1 MKNTP
6 VLVDDTHWAGTETA
20 LAAYIGMLVRDEERV
35 QAGVTYASSKAE
47 KALPYLLSLE
57 GNIGIVAIKGP
68 MTNRTSYWDDMD
80 KRATYSAIRE
90 AVVQAAIDPDVDQII
105 LDIDSGGGSV
115 AGVADVGTLI
125 RNIHTYVKPVTAF
138 TDGNMMSAAYWL
150 GAAAG
155 KVYASKVAGVGSI
168 GVIAMHTEMS
178 KMLADMGIAVTVM
191 RAGKF
196 KALANSAEPLT
207 DAAKAQMQAALDST
221 YGVFVQ
227 HVADMR
233 GVTYNKAD
241 TTMAQG
247 REFYGEA
254 ALSAGLVDGIE
265 TFDSLM
271 SKLSVDKQQGI
282 SHNPQKI
289 STGNTMTT
297 TKKALTAQDIAALA
311 SGVIPTAATAPVTPV
326 ASNEAPVAGTPEA
339 EAAAA
344 AAAAAAAPAAG
355 TPEAAAAAAAAA
367 AAPAAAAPVATPAA
381 TAPVAADV
389 VSFLQ
394 AQVKEK
400 DAALL
405 AANIEVSGLK
415 ARVTDFEASLSG
427 LLAIAA
433 KSTNN
438 MRIALGGSAVDMS
451 KQTATQVLADHAAQA
466 EAFGKKFVA
475 GGIAAVDASQAKK
488 DEAAPVDALTRAR
501 LAAASPSTRK

>member
-35 QAGVTYASSKAE
+35 QAGVTYASSKSE
-47 KALPYLLSLE
+47 KVLPYLLTLE

-125 RNIHTYVKPVTAF
+125 RNINTYVKPVTAF

-150 GAAAG
+150 GSAAG

-311 SGVIPTAATAPVTPV
+311 SGVIPTAAAAPVTPV
-326 ASNEAPVAGTPEA
+326 ASAEAPAAGTPEA

-344 AAAAAAAPAAG
+344 TAAAAAAGTQAPAAG
-355 TPEAAAAAAAAA
+355 TPEAAAAAAA
-367 AAPAAAAPVATPAA
+367 PAATPAAPAA
-381 TAPVAADV
+381 TAPVSADV
-389 VSFLQ
+389 VSFMQ

-451 KQTATQVLADHAAQA
+451 KMTATQVLADHAAQA